1 MALNPFHAC
10 DQTRARMLAHMAAAA
25 YNAPN
30 RVGSA
35 SMSFAHRHLLGI
47 EPLSQTD
54 ITTLLDLADTYVDL
68 NRQPHKHSDALRGL
82 TQINMFF
89 ENSTRTQASFEIA
102 GKRLGADVMNMAM
115 QASSIK
121 KGETLIDTAMTL
133 NAMHPDLLVVRHPQS
148 GAVDLLAQKV
158 NCAVL
163 NAGDGRHE
171 HPTQALLDALTIR
184 RAKGRLH
191 RLSIAICGDIAHSRV
206 ARSNIMLLGK
216 MENRIRLIAPPTLM
230 PAQIGE
236 FGVEVFDDMEKGLKD
251 VDVVMMLRLQK
262 ERMDGGFI
270 PSEREYYHRFG
281 LDAEKL
287 SHAKPDAIVMHPG
300 PMNRGV
306 EIDGTLAD
314 DINRSVIQDQV
325 EMGVAVRMAAMD
337 LLARNLADSRKGA
350 A

>member
-1 MALNPFHAC
+1 
-10 DQTRARMLAHMAAAA
+10 
-25 YNAPN
+25 
-30 RVGSA
+30 
-35 SMSFAHRHLLGI
+35 MSFPHRHLLGI
-47 EPLSQTD
+47 EQLSQTD
-54 ITTLLDLADTYVDL
+54 ITTLLDLADTYADL
-68 NRQPHKHSDALRGL
+68 NRQPTKHSDALAGL

-206 ARSNIMLLGK
+206 ARSNIMLLGR
-216 MENRIRLIAPPTLM
+216 MENRIRLIGPPTLM
-230 PAQIGE
+230 PAGIAD
-236 FGVEVFDDMEKGLKD
+236 FGVEVFDDMKEGLRD
-251 VDVVMMLRLQK
+251 VDVVMMLRLQR

-270 PSEREYYHRFG
+270 PSSREYYHRYG

-287 SHAKPDAIVMHPG
+287 RHAAPDAIVMHPG

-337 LLARNLADSRKGA
+337 LLTRNLRSGPVRAVS
-350 A
+350 

>member
-1 MALNPFHAC
+1 MTF
-10 DQTRARMLAHMAAAA
+10 
-25 YNAPN
+25 
-30 RVGSA
+30 S
-35 SMSFAHRHLLGI
+35 HRHLLGI
-47 EPLSQTD
+47 EHLAPSD
-54 ITTLLDLADTYVDL
+54 ITAVLDLADTYADL
-68 NRQPHKHSDALRGL
+68 NRQPQKHGDALAGM

-102 GKRLGADVMNMAM
+102 GKRLGADVMNMQM

-121 KGETLIDTAMTL
+121 KGETLVDTALTL
-133 NAMHPDLLVVRHPQS
+133 NAMHPDLLVVRHPHS

-191 RLSIAICGDIAHSRV
+191 RLNIAICGDIAHSRV
-206 ARSNIMLLGK
+206 ARSNIMLLGR
-216 MENRIRLIAPPTLM
+216 MENRVRLVGPPTLM
-230 PAQIGE
+230 PSGIHDW
-236 FGVEVFDDMEKGLKD
+236 GVEVYDDMREGLAD
-251 VDVVMMLRLQK
+251 CDVVMMLRLQK

-287 SHAKPDAIVMHPG
+287 ACAKPDAIVMHPG

-306 EIDGTLAD
+306 EIDGTIAD
-314 DINRSVIQDQV
+314 DINRSVIQEQV

-337 LLARNLADSRKGA
+337 LLARNLRNAEPA
-350 A
+350 QYA

>member
-1 MALNPFHAC
+1 
-10 DQTRARMLAHMAAAA
+10 
-25 YNAPN
+25 
-30 RVGSA
+30 
-35 SMSFAHRHLLGI
+35 MSFAHRHLLGI
-47 EPLSQTD
+47 EPLGPAD
-54 ITTLLDLADTYVDL
+54 IEAILNLADQYVVL
-68 NRQPHKHSDALRGL
+68 NRQANKHSDVLAGL

-89 ENSTRTQASFEIA
+89 ENSTRTQASFELA

-115 QASSIK
+115 QASSVK
-121 KGETLIDTAMTL
+121 KGETLIDTALTL
-133 NAMHPDLLVVRHPQS
+133 NAMHPDLLVVRHPNS

-206 ARSNIMLLGK
+206 ARSNILLLGK
-216 MENRIRLIAPPTLM
+216 MESRIRLIGPPTLM
-230 PAQIGE
+230 PAQIAE
-236 FGVEVFDDMEKGLKD
+236 FGVEVYDDMREGLKD

-270 PSEREYYHRFG
+270 PSEREYFYRFG

-287 SHAKPDAIVMHPG
+287 ALAKNDAIVMHPG

-306 EIDGTLAD
+306 EIDGEIAD
-314 DINRSVIQDQV
+314 DINRSVIQEQV
-325 EMGVAVRMAAMD
+325 EMGVAVRMAAMH
-337 LLARNLADSRKGA
+337 LLARNLRDARAQGA